1 MNSLP
6 SSTGKVFCFPF
17 CLSEITLLSNPSL
30 SLGCFTFFFL
40 WSSTSQPRGLG
51 RGKGFHGKRV
61 VGGITHRKYHP
72 KCHPAITS
80 WHAALPRR
88 HIIAFCIKLKSLKM
102 MWLWQV
108 LDIRR
113 VREISCSL
121 TLRAPLQGRCSLF
134 CLNEGS
140 ALSPVCFVN
149 PPEKQTNWQSL
160 GENKDRLASPLWVCE
175 IWVCNTIASHTAFH
189 EVLYHT
195 LW

>member
-1 MNSLP
+1 MSACFYHPSLP
-6 SSTGKVFCFPF
+6 NLN
-17 CLSEITLLSNPSL
+17 LSQRGE
-30 SLGCFTFFFL
+30 FTSFQHWKSFLFSFLFVRNLPTVKSFSVPWIFHLFFL

-88 HIIAFCIKLKSLKM
+88 HIIAFCIKLKSQKM

-149 PPEKQTNWQSL
+149 PPEKQTN
-160 GENKDRLASPLWVCE
+160 
-175 IWVCNTIASHTAFH
+175 
-189 EVLYHT
+189 
-195 LW
+195 